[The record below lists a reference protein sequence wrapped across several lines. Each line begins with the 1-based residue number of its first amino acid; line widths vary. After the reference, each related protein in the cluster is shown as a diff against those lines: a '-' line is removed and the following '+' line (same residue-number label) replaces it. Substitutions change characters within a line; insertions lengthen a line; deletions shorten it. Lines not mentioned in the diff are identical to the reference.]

1 MLTPEY
7 LDKLPDRVVE
17 LYSELEIRIL
27 EDMSRRIVKMEQFT
41 DTALWQLWKLE
52 QIGAEREFILSQL
65 QRMTGKTQGEI
76 NALLEDASE
85 ETLLYDDR
93 IYRAADLNPVAVA
106 KSKPLQQVIAAGL
119 KKTMRL
125 FENLTGTTA
134 NTATRQFE
142 NTLDN
147 AYMDVVSGAFSYQ
160 EAIRRAV
167 KTLAGSGIDAIQYP
181 TGHVDKMDVAVRR
194 AVLTGVNQTA
204 AQMQT
209 ARMEEMGCD
218 LVETTAHAGA
228 RPSHAEWQGKVFSR
242 SGTSKKY
249 PPFSQ
254 TGYGTGPG
262 LCGWNCR
269 HSFFPYFEGLSK
281 KTYNHKELTELNR
294 KHLSYNGDLLT
305 DYEASQIQRS
315 MERNIRRWK
324 REYMALSAT
333 GLDTS
338 EASARLASWRIKQ
351 QDFLE
356 QTGLHADH
364 FRSQVEGFGRK
375 QAAKART
382 EFQKTLLPQY
392 RKAIIPKEKFTK
404 YALNLEGKGKDKAI
418 AFDKALGYNMGN
430 ADELIANIHKN
441 LSRFPAKMRPETQY
455 GQPFEVSMKLTGPN
469 GKTAKVKTG
478 WMVDKGKAE
487 PRLVTAFVDKE

>member
-167 KTLAGSGIDAIQYP
+167 KMLAGSGIDAIQYP

-242 SGTSKKY
+242 SGTSKK
-249 PPFSQ
+249 
-254 TGYGTGPG
+254 
-262 LCGWNCR
+262 
-269 HSFFPYFEGLSK
+269 
-281 KTYNHKELTELNR
+281 
-294 KHLSYNGDLLT
+294 
-305 DYEASQIQRS
+305 
-315 MERNIRRWK
+315 
-324 REYMALSAT
+324 
-333 GLDTS
+333 
-338 EASARLASWRIKQ
+338 
-351 QDFLE
+351 
-356 QTGLHADH
+356 
-364 FRSQVEGFGRK
+364 
-375 QAAKART
+375 
-382 EFQKTLLPQY
+382 
-392 RKAIIPKEKFTK
+392 
-404 YALNLEGKGKDKAI
+404 
-418 AFDKALGYNMGN
+418 
-430 ADELIANIHKN
+430 
-441 LSRFPAKMRPETQY
+441 
-455 GQPFEVSMKLTGPN
+455 
-469 GKTAKVKTG
+469 
-478 WMVDKGKAE
+478 
-487 PRLVTAFVDKE
+487 